1 MATTH
6 IIRRQFMDVEFDG
19 SESDALALQNRL
31 LRLCQNELGP
41 ALERVFERFVA
52 PDEHWTIDRL
62 DIDAGSMPPGNLER
76 LIDAVTKAVEQK
88 LRERVPLAASPHG
101 GTPTEW
107 DTRAQR
113 APDRTGNL
121 LPGSIEFRREAQSIQ
136 QAFLYFLET
145 GVLPWWFQ
153 LPVGKTLEEVIHELW
168 QRGDSG
174 EGRPSDF
181 ARVLRDGIRS
191 TSLRNRLVRQFSSDF
206 LMELLSAV
214 SDQAAVAVRDMLSTL
229 RKYGLAELAPVEFL
243 QGVWESAFLIAFSG
257 RLASP
262 DVLVMTSLQMVPR
275 DIGEKYLSFFERI
288 ETIWPATDNR
298 HVPKSGRSKEQGAPA
313 KPAQL
318 RKSTEAP
325 RFSLDLEEGVFTPC
339 AGVVLLHP
347 FLPRFF
353 EALGI
358 ADKVALLQPERAL
371 CLLHYLATG
380 LRFAPEY
387 DLLVPKVLC
396 NLPLDAPV
404 NSQIALTDAEEEESA
419 ALLEAVVRHWSALG
433 NSSIENLRGS
443 FLVRPGKLS
452 QREDEHF
459 LQVETRSYDVLL
471 DQLPWGLG
479 LVKLPWMQR
488 SLWVE
493 WRF

>member
-1 MATTH
+1 VTSTH

-31 LRLCQNELGP
+31 LRLCQDELGP

-52 PDEHWTIDRL
+52 PDEHWTIDHL
-62 DIDAGSMPPGNLER
+62 DIEAGSMPPGNLER
-76 LIDAVTKAVEQK
+76 LIDAVTEAVERK
-88 LRERVPLAASPHG
+88 LRERAPRAALRHG
-101 GTPTEW
+101 G
-107 DTRAQR
+107 TRAQR

-121 LPGSIEFRREAQSIQ
+121 PASIEFRSEAQSIQ

-145 GVLPWWFQ
+145 GVLPWWFE
-153 LPVGKTLEEVIHELW
+153 LPVGKTLEGVIHELW

-174 EGRPSDF
+174 EGRPLDF
-181 ARVLRDGIRS
+181 ARVLRNGIRS
-191 TSLRNRLVRQFSSDF
+191 ARLRKRLARQFSSDF

-214 SDQAAVAVRDMLSTL
+214 SDEAAAAVRDMLSTL
-229 RKYGLAELAPVEFL
+229 RKHGLAELAPVEFL
-243 QGVWESAFLIAFSG
+243 QGAWEIAFLIAFSG

-262 DVLVMTSLQMVPR
+262 NMLVTASLQMVPR
-275 DIGEKYLSFFERI
+275 DIAEKDLSVFERI
-288 ETIWPATDNR
+288 ETIWPAT
-298 HVPKSGRSKEQGAPA
+298 EQGAPA

-318 RKSTEAP
+318 PKSTEAP

-404 NSQIALTDAEEEESA
+404 NSQIALTDAEEEECA

-433 NSSIENLRGS
+433 NSSIDNLRGS

-452 QREDEHF
+452 QREGEHL